1 MYGMITLSPTRSS
14 FSISTMSTSASP
26 PPGQDMLDVHLERM
40 DLDVENP
47 EMPPALQRMD
57 AVVCPTC
64 TDILSRL
71 LEAALRFPQ
80 PKLQAEAL
88 HHFSHH
94 DISVPMD
101 KDFSRRAGLM
111 ADLAERINLATVQNN
126 LNNIDD
132 LSVVDDLVD
141 TAPEDDVDMDRFF
154 DFDGYD
160 TNQNADVSALDPER
174 VVVEDMCAK
183 SESSSE
189 LSEVSDVSALDP
201 NNDGKMHGIHRA
213 APKATDQ
220 EDGQAR
226 IMVAHTAPFA
236 YVQSQEKDFY
246 DDDFTRQAI
255 CKERTMKWL
264 EKVE

>member
-1 MYGMITLSPTRSS
+1 MYGSPTRSS
-14 FSISTMSTSASP
+14 FSISTMSTSAP
-26 PPGQDMLDVHLERM
+26 PPLDQDMLDVHLERM
-40 DLDVENP
+40 DLDDETP
-47 EMPPALQRMD
+47 DLTPASQELD
-57 AVVCPTC
+57 AVVCPKC

-71 LEAALRFPQ
+71 LEAAKRFPQ

-94 DISVPMD
+94 DTSVPMD
-101 KDFSRRAGLM
+101 KDFSRLAGLM
-111 ADLAERINLATVQNN
+111 AGLAERIKLATVQNN

-132 LSVVDDLVD
+132 LSVVNDLVD
-141 TAPEDDVDMDRFF
+141 IEPEDDVDMDKFF

-160 TNQNADVSALDPER
+160 TDQNADVSALGPER
-174 VVVEDMCAK
+174 AIVEDMCAE

-189 LSEVSDVSALDP
+189 FSEISDVSALDP
-201 NNDGKMHGIHRA
+201 DTDGRMHGIHRA